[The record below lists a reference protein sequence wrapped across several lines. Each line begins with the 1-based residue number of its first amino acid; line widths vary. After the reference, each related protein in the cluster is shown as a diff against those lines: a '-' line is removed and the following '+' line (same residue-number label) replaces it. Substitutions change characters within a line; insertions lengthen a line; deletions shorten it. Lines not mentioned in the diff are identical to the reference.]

1 MGINYIDSLLASID
15 DESVRERL
23 TKEVKKLRDD
33 KEFGLVFERHIP
45 EYVRLPKHKI
55 TEGATVQIRAEKD
68 DEIYSVRSIQKKQVT
83 IVDSNDEAKTMA
95 TKDLIIVSRHG
106 DLIPPGLT
114 EVDRIERGG
123 DKPFHTVINAENYH
137 ALQLLLYTHEGKVD
151 CIYIDPPYNTGAKD
165 WKYNN
170 DYVDSEDRY
179 RHSKW
184 LSFMEKRLKLG
195 KRLMNNN
202 NSVLIVTIDE
212 KEYLRLGLL
221 LEQIFPNSNIQMITS
236 LINPKGVARG
246 QEFYRVEEYI
256 FFVFL
261 GDSTLIKNHDAMIAT
276 GNMTEDGEIE
286 QAGEK
291 SVRWGALLRS
301 GTDAMRSDR
310 KNQFYPIFLERESG
324 DIVSIGEPLLP
335 VTRSRDTIDVP
346 EGTVAIWPIR
356 SDDSEGRWAVG
367 YEELRNKVSRGHV
380 KRGRYIR
387 DQSRV
392 SFSYITENLQK
403 LIQSGEIIISENE
416 DNSVELNYADDAIH
430 TKNPKTMWNRS
441 SHSAG
446 DYGSSLLRDIIPGRK
461 FPFPKSLYAVEDA
474 LRFVVKENK
483 SSLILDF
490 FAGSGTTCH
499 AVMRLNK
506 QDEGRRISISVTNNE
521 IGEKNEEQM
530 KKSGYVA
537 SDPEWQQLGIF
548 NYITMPRIIN
558 AVNGSD
564 SDGTELT
571 GEYKFTDIAPY
582 SIGFEENIK
591 FLTLDYLD
599 NDNVIR
605 NKSFN
610 SISTI
615 LWMISGSVGS
625 VIEEVSETFELQPEG
640 RYGILFD
647 ITHWQEFVD
656 AVKEVPTMTHVFI
669 ITDSKVQYQ
678 QIVNHLPTNIC
689 ATMLYEDYLRNFQIG
704 V

>member
-1 MGINYIDSLLASID
+1 
-15 DESVRERL
+15 
-23 TKEVKKLRDD
+23 
-33 KEFGLVFERHIP
+33 
-45 EYVRLPKHKI
+45 
-55 TEGATVQIRAEKD
+55 
-68 DEIYSVRSIQKKQVT
+68 
-83 IVDSNDEAKTMA
+83 
-95 TKDLIIVSRHG
+95 
-106 DLIPPGLT
+106 
-114 EVDRIERGG
+114 
-123 DKPFHTVINAENYH
+123 
-137 ALQLLLYTHEGKVD
+137 
-151 CIYIDPPYNTGAKD
+151 
-165 WKYNN
+165 
-170 DYVDSEDRY
+170 
-179 RHSKW
+179 
-184 LSFMEKRLKLG
+184 
-195 KRLMNNN
+195 
-202 NSVLIVTIDE
+202 
-212 KEYLRLGLL
+212 
-221 LEQIFPNSNIQMITS
+221 
-236 LINPKGVARG
+236 
-246 QEFYRVEEYI
+246 
-256 FFVFL
+256 
-261 GDSTLIKNHDAMIAT
+261 
-276 GNMTEDGEIE
+276 
-286 QAGEK
+286 
-291 SVRWGALLRS
+291 
-301 GTDAMRSDR
+301 
-310 KNQFYPIFLERESG
+310 
-324 DIVSIGEPLLP
+324 
-335 VTRSRDTIDVP
+335 
-346 EGTVAIWPIR
+346 
-356 SDDSEGRWAVG
+356 
-367 YEELRNKVSRGHV
+367 V

-571 GEYKFTDIAPY
+571 GEYKFTDSSPY

-605 NKSFN
+605 NKSFK

-678 QIVNHLPTNIC
+678 QIVKHLPTNIC

>member
-23 TKEVKKLRDD
+23 TKEVKKLRDN

-106 DLIPPGLT
+106 DPIPPGLT

-571 GEYKFTDIAPY
+571 GEYKFTDSSSY

-605 NKSFN
+605 NKSFK

-615 LWMISGSVGS
+615 LWMISGCVGS